1 MANLFNALVIIGR
14 VSEIKE
20 CELNDNE
27 VNGNIKKKV
36 MLTVT
41 TTQTNYKTESEEK
54 INNKVVAYNRQAEI
68 VLKYIKDNDLVC
80 VEGKLTYNK
89 YNNVNTVESIIAQR
103 IVFLTKNRD
112 RQNINKQKEEC
123 DV

>member
-27 VNGNIKKKV
+27 INGNISKKV
-36 MLTVT
+36 MFTVT
-41 TTQTNYKTESEEK
+41 TTQMNYKTNKEEK
-54 INNKVVAYNRQAEI
+54 NTNKVVAYNRQAEI

-80 VEGKLTYNK
+80 VEGKLTYN
-89 YNNVNTVESIIAQR
+89 NVHTVESIIAQR
-103 IVFLTKNRD
+103 IVFLTTRD
-112 RQNINKQKEEC
+112 KQNINKQKEEC
-123 DV
+123 DI

>member
-27 VNGNIKKKV
+27 INGNISKKV
-36 MLTVT
+36 MFIVT
-41 TTQTNYKTESEEK
+41 TTQMNYKTNEEEK
-54 INNKVVAYNRQAEI
+54 NTNKVVAYNRQAEL
-68 VLKYIKDNDLVC
+68 VLKYIRDNDLVC

-123 DV
+123 DI

>member
-27 VNGNIKKKV
+27 INGNISKKV
-36 MLTVT
+36 MFTVT
-41 TTQTNYKTESEEK
+41 TTQMNYKTNEEEK
-54 INNKVVAYNRQAEI
+54 NTNKVVAYNRQAEI
-68 VLKYIKDNDLVC
+68 ILKYIRDNDLVC

-89 YNNVNTVESIIAQR
+89 YNNVNSVESIIAQR
-103 IVFLTKNRD
+103 IVFLNKNRD

>member
-27 VNGNIKKKV
+27 INGNISKKV
-36 MLTVT
+36 MFTIT
-41 TTQTNYKTESEEK
+41 STQMNYKTNEEEK
-54 INNKVVAYNRQAEI
+54 NIIKVVSYNRQAEI
-68 VLKYIKDNDLVC
+68 VLKYIRDNDLVC

-89 YNNVNTVESIIAQR
+89 YNDVNSVESIIAQR
-103 IVFLTKNRD
+103 IVFLNTRD
-112 RQNINKQKEEC
+112 KQNINKQKEEC

>member
-1 MANLFNALVIIGR
+1 MANLIGTLVIIGR

-27 VNGNIKKKV
+27 VNGNIRKKV

-41 TTQTNYKTESEEK
+41 STQMNYKTESEEK
-54 INNKVVAYNRQAEI
+54 TNNKVVAYNRQAEL
-68 VLKYIKDNDLVC
+68 VLKYIRDNDLVC

-89 YNNVNTVESIIAQR
+89 YNNVNTPELIIAQR

-112 RQNINKQKEEC
+112 KQNINKQKEEC

>member
-20 CELNDNE
+20 CELDDNE
-27 VNGNIKKKV
+27 INGNISKKV
-36 MLTVT
+36 MFTVT
-41 TTQTNYKTESEEK
+41 TTQMNYKTNQEEK
-54 INNKVVAYNRQAEI
+54 NTNKVVAYNRQAEI

-103 IVFLTKNRD
+103 IVFLNTRD
-112 RQNINKQKEEC
+112 KQNINKQKEEC

>member
-1 MANLFNALVIIGR
+1 
-14 VSEIKE
+14 
-20 CELNDNE
+20 
-27 VNGNIKKKV
+27 

-41 TTQTNYKTESEEK
+41 TTQMNYKTNKEEK
-54 INNKVVAYNRQAEI
+54 NTNKVVAYNRQAEI

-112 RQNINKQKEEC
+112 KQNINKQKEEC